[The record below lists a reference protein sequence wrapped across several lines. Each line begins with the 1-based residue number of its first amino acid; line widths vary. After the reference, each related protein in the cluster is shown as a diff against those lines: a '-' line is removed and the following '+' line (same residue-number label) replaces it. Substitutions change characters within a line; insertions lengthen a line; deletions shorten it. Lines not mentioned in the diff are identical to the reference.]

1 MFDSREVAEAE
12 IGWWKSHHE
21 RDYDEVIRQM
31 TTVYEKLYDLTRE
44 VAQKVVLLR
53 IEAAKEHDLAE
64 EENISKE
71 ESQQHWDK
79 ALEFMIQHFE
89 MLNEITANNNFRR
102 YVTTVAQ
109 TKRGLI

>member
-1 MFDSREVAEAE
+1 MFDPEEVARAE

-31 TTVYEKLYDLTRE
+31 TTVYEKLYSLTRE
-44 VAQKVVLLR
+44 IAQEVVMLR

-64 EENISKE
+64 EEDLSEK

-79 ALEFMIQHFE
+79 ALEFMTQHFK
-89 MLNEITANNNFRR
+89 MLDEAIEGNNQRMLPFLQRPIE
-102 YVTTVAQ
+102 
-109 TKRGLI
+109 G